1 MGRKG
6 DGVLKYGRVVWRNK
20 SKDLDI
26 KVAEEMAPVQYLG
39 WPLCLLQPTN
49 TQALKDL
56 DAGGRNWMS
65 DFPGQIGWD
74 VK

>member
-26 KVAEEMAPVQYLG
+26 KVAEEPGVTFVS
-39 WPLCLLQPTN
+39 PTTN
-49 TQALKDL
+49 KHTSTQIT

-65 DFPGQIGWD
+65 DFPGQIG
-74 VK
+74 